1 MQFASFRLSGGIM
14 VLDTKQKDVS
24 NTVIAAVKAAVDAF
38 GANRDE
44 IIPILNDI
52 NRRLGYIPSEALD
65 EVSTLLKAP
74 KSQLYSVAS
83 FYRML
88 STKPRGRH
96 VIQFCESAPCHV
108 VGGKEVWKALQE
120 QVHLKSG
127 ETSKDDKWTLLT
139 TSCLGVCGVGP
150 VMMVDDDIFGNIS
163 PGEISSILSRYE

>member
-1 MQFASFRLSGGIM
+1 M
-14 VLDTKQKDVS
+14 VLETKQKNVS
-24 NTVIAAVKAAVDAF
+24 NPVTTAVKAAVEAF

-44 IIPILNDI
+44 MIPILNEI
-52 NRRLGYIPSEALD
+52 NRRLGYIPHEALD

-108 VGGKEVWKALQE
+108 VGGKDVWEALQE

-127 ETSKDDKWTLLT
+127 ETSTDGKWTLLT
-139 TSCLGVCGVGP
+139 TSCLGVCAVGP

-163 PGEISSILSRYE
+163 PAEISSILSRYE